1 MSLILPKYGDALTLF
16 TSQRK
21 EGDPPPRKTPRLDPT
36 ASGSVRTSASSSTHR
51 GPIRLSLNNGPI
63 STEPPASYTRTLFGR
78 LSNCIR
84 VTLPTSTS
92 GTDSMSISEA
102 YASCRLLVRSMDMGE
117 DIYRTLTQQLE
128 KYQTKLLGELKPS
141 TALPMEWLSSL
152 ATEWKLFDSRLKTLQ
167 CMLSDIDQ
175 FYVPSRPNLT
185 TVYELGLRTFG
196 SFLQDPIIS
205 DRVQAGIVEWLTQER
220 LNPAQ
225 DANIRRKHRETV
237 ITVRRCLV
245 SLRLYGD
252 LVETPYLQATTAY
265 WTDEGA
271 VRRNA
276 DGFSAAKYI
285 ADAIEVIKGEEDR
298 AKEVLLPG
306 GWEPVGRATEKAL
319 LADAAPT
326 LASKALQTL
335 LVKKDK
341 PAIQA
346 LYRLYRRA
354 EVLEDLRLA
363 FKNILQE
370 NVRNIV
376 MAGVEDSANKK
387 GKTSKN
393 RSRGKSEEDEKMVP
407 LLVELRAFAKAVV
420 KECFGEVA
428 RGQFAGALD
437 DAFSLGVSA
446 RDYTPGA
453 MMAQAL
459 DREMR
464 RGQRGET
471 EQAWKNKLFDMLDL
485 SRYTR
490 DKDVFREI
498 YTRALA
504 KRLLTKSTADD
515 DMEKTLIVKLKAD
528 YDPEFSAGDVMF
540 KDLQQSATEM
550 EDYRRRIGDSAN
562 DIDLSLNVMVLTHAK
577 WPSFKENNMLESE
590 ESAKSHGRGNKS
602 SATSHV
608 DLPPEM
614 AAALHRFEVYYKEKH
629 DRHRMAWFHSLGTV
643 TLTARFPGGTKEISV
658 SMYQA
663 LVLLLF
669 NEQDQFSAADIQ
681 SRTQLGQE
689 DLTVTLQ
696 SLTLGKKHV
705 LLRAD
710 TKTTKDIALGDQFKW
725 NSEFTDPK
733 RNIRILSIQQQ
744 TTTEETQD
752 AQDDI
757 LSERPHV
764 IDAAIVRIM
773 KAKKTL
779 TYEQIKTETI
789 IALEKHFQPSV
800 SDIKKRID
808 ELQEKDYI
816 VRDDK
821 ERNVFHYV
829 A

>member
-1 MSLILPKYGDALTLF
+1 MSLTLPKYGDALTLF

-21 EGDPPPRKTPRLDPT
+21 EGDPPPRKTARLDPT
-36 ASGSVRTSASSSTHR
+36 ASGSARTSTSTHG
-51 GPIRLSLNNGPI
+51 GPIKLTLKGGPV
-63 STEPPASYTRTLFGR
+63 SSEPPVSYTRTLLGR
-78 LSNCIR
+78 MANCIR
-84 VTLPTSTS
+84 MTLPTTTS
-92 GTDSMSISEA
+92 DTESMSISEA
-102 YASCRLLVRSMDMGE
+102 YVSCRVLVRNMDMGE
-117 DIYRTLTQQLE
+117 DIYRILTQQLE
-128 KYQTKLLGELKPS
+128 QYRTKLLGELKPS
-141 TALPMEWLSSL
+141 TALPMTWLDVL
-152 ATEWKLFDSRLKTLQ
+152 ATEWKLFDDRLKTLQ

-175 FYVPSRPNLT
+175 FYVPPHSKLIT
-185 TVYELGLRTFG
+185 IYELGLRTFG
-196 SFLQDPIIS
+196 ELLQDPIIS
-205 DRVQAGIVEWLTQER
+205 DRVQAGITEWLTQER

-225 DANIRRKHRETV
+225 DVNTRRKHRETIV
-237 ITVRRCLV
+237 TVRKCLV

-271 VRRNA
+271 VWRNA
-276 DGFSAAKYI
+276 DDFSASKYI
-285 ADAIEVIKGEEDR
+285 ADAIEIIKGEEDR
-298 AKEVLLPG
+298 AREVLLPG

-319 LADAAPT
+319 LADVAPT

-335 LVKKDK
+335 LVTKNK
-341 PAIQA
+341 PAISA
-346 LYRLYRRA
+346 LYGLYRRA
-354 EVLEDLRLA
+354 EVLPDLRQA

-370 NVRNIV
+370 NVRSIV
-376 MAGVEDSANKK
+376 MAGVDDSTNKK
-387 GKTSKN
+387 GRAGKG
-393 RSRGKSEEDEKMVP
+393 RSRGKVDEDEKMVP

-420 KECFGEVA
+420 KECFGETT
-428 RGQFAGALD
+428 RGQFASTLD
-437 DAFSLGVSA
+437 DSFSLGVST

-459 DREMR
+459 DRELR

-471 EQAWKNKLFDMLDL
+471 EYAWKNKLFDILDL

-490 DKDVFREI
+490 GKYIVQELR
-498 YTRALA
+498 
-504 KRLLTKSTADD
+504 SNADICIQIRMYD
-515 DMEKTLIVKLKAD
+515 DMEKTLIVKLKSD

-540 KDLQQSATEM
+540 RDLQQSATEM
-550 EDYRRRIGDSAN
+550 EDYRRRIENSAS
-562 DIDLSLNVMVLTHAK
+562 DIDLCLDVMVLTHAK

-590 ESAKSHGRGNKS
+590 ESAKSHGRANKPS
-602 SATSHV
+602 TASHV
-608 DLPPEM
+608 DLPPHM
-614 AAALHRFEVYYKEKH
+614 AEALHRFEVYYKEKH

-643 TLTARFPGGTKEISV
+643 TLTSRFPGGNKEISV
-658 SMYQA
+658 STYQA

-669 NEQDQFSAADIQ
+669 NEQDQFSAAEIQ
-681 SRTQLGQE
+681 SRTRLSQE

-696 SLTLGKKHV
+696 SLALGKKHV

-710 TKTTKDIALGDQFKW
+710 GKTTKDIALEDQFKW
-725 NSEFTDPK
+725 NSGFTDPK

-752 AQDDI
+752 AQDDV
-757 LSERPHV
+757 LGGRPHA

-789 IALEKHFQPSV
+789 IALEKHFQPTV

-816 VRDDK
+816 VRDSK

>member
-1 MSLILPKYGDALTLF
+1 MSLVLPKYGDALTLF

-36 ASGSVRTSASSSTHR
+36 ASGSAGPSTSSSTHG
-51 GPIRLSLNNGPI
+51 GPIRLSLINGPI

-78 LSNCIR
+78 LSNCVR
-84 VTLPTSTS
+84 VTLPTDTS
-92 GTDSMSISEA
+92 GVDSMSISEA
-102 YASCRLLVRSMDMGE
+102 YASCRVLVRSMDMGE

-128 KYQTKLLGELKPS
+128 KYRVKLLGELKSS
-141 TALPMEWLSSL
+141 TALPMEWLNSL
-152 ATEWKLFDSRLKTLQ
+152 ATEWKLFDNRLKTLQ

-175 FYVPSRPNLT
+175 FYVPSRPHLN
-185 TVYELGLRTFG
+185 TVYELGLQSFG
-196 SFLQDPIIS
+196 VFLQDPIIT
-205 DRVQAGIVEWLTQER
+205 DRIQAGIVEWLTQER

-225 DANIRRKHRETV
+225 DANVQRKHRETI
-237 ITVRRCLV
+237 ITTRQCLV

-252 LVETPYLQATTAY
+252 LVETPYLTATTAY

-276 DGFSAAKYI
+276 DDFSAAKYI
-285 ADAIEVIKGEEDR
+285 ADAIKVIKGEEDR

-319 LADAAPT
+319 LADAAPS

-335 LVKKDK
+335 LVRKDK
-341 PAIQA
+341 PAILA
-346 LYRLYRRA
+346 LHELYRRA
-354 EVLEDLRLA
+354 EVLGDLRLA

-376 MAGVEDSANKK
+376 MAGAVDPTNKK
-387 GKTSKN
+387 GRTSKN
-393 RSRGKSEEDEKMVP
+393 RSRGKSEEDEKIVS

-420 KECFGEVA
+420 KECFGETT

-471 EQAWKNKLFDMLDL
+471 EQAWKDKLFDILDL

-515 DMEKTLIVKLKAD
+515 DMEKNLIVKLKAD

-550 EDYRRRIGDSAN
+550 EDYRRRISGSA
-562 DIDLSLNVMVLTHAK
+562 DDMDLCLDVMVLTHAK

-590 ESAKSHGRGNKS
+590 ESAKSHGRGNKPS
-602 SATSHV
+602 TASHV
-608 DLPPEM
+608 DLPPKM

-643 TLTARFPGGTKEISV
+643 NLTSRFPGGTKEISV

-669 NEQDQFSAADIQ
+669 NEQDQFSVADIQ
-681 SRTQLGQE
+681 SRTRLSQE

-696 SLTLGKKHV
+696 SLALGKKHV

-710 TKTTKDIALGDQFKW
+710 SKTTKDIAPTDQFKW

-757 LSERPHV
+757 LGERPHV

-789 IALEKHFQPSV
+789 IALEKHFQPTV

-821 ERNVFHYV
+821 EKSVFHYV

>member
-16 TSQRK
+16 PSQQ
-21 EGDPPPRKTPRLDPT
+21 T
-36 ASGSVRTSASSSTHR
+36 ASGSALTSTATSKHGS
-51 GPIRLSLNNGPI
+51 PIKLTLDNGPI
-63 STEPPASYTRTLFGR
+63 STQPPASYTGTLFGR
-78 LSNCIR
+78 LSNCVR
-84 VTLPTSTS
+84 VTLPTSAS
-92 GTDSMSISEA
+92 GTESMSISEA
-102 YASCRLLVRSMDMGE
+102 YVSCRVLVRSMDMGE
-117 DIYRTLTQQLE
+117 DVYRTLTQQLE
-128 KYQTKLLGELKPS
+128 KYQAKLLTELKS
-141 TALPMEWLSSL
+141 SAALPVEWLNSL
-152 ATEWKLFDSRLKTLQ
+152 AAEWKLFDNRMKTLQ

-185 TVYELGLRTFG
+185 TVYELGLRIFG
-196 SFLQDPIIS
+196 GFLQNPIVS
-205 DRVQAGIVEWLTQER
+205 DRIQAGIVEWLTQER
-220 LNPAQ
+220 LNPTQ
-225 DANIRRKHRETV
+225 DPNVRRQHRETIV
-237 ITVRRCLV
+237 TVRKCLV
-245 SLRLYGD
+245 SLHLYGD
-252 LVETPYLQATTAY
+252 LAEIPYLQATTSY

-276 DGFSAAKYI
+276 DDFSAANYI
-285 ADAIEVIKGEEDR
+285 AEAIKIIKGEEDR
-298 AKEVLLPG
+298 AREVLLPG

-319 LADAAPT
+319 LADVAPT

-335 LVKKDK
+335 LVRKDK
-341 PAIQA
+341 PAITA
-346 LYRLYRRA
+346 LYGLYRRA

-370 NVRNIV
+370 NVRSIV
-376 MAGVEDSANKK
+376 MAGTDESTSKK
-387 GKTSKN
+387 GKTNKV
-393 RSRGKSEEDEKMVP
+393 RGRGKSEEDEKIVP

-420 KECFGEVA
+420 KECFGETA
-428 RGQFAGALD
+428 RGRFAGALD
-437 DAFSLGVSA
+437 DAFSLGVGA
-446 RDYTPGA
+446 RDYTPSA

-459 DREMR
+459 DRELR
-464 RGQRGET
+464 RGQRGES
-471 EQAWKNKLFDMLDL
+471 EQAWKEKLFEILDL

-550 EDYRRRIGDSAN
+550 EDYRRRIENSA
-562 DIDLSLNVMVLTHAK
+562 DDMDLCLNVMVLTHAK

-590 ESAKSHGRGNKS
+590 ESAKSHGRGSKPS
-602 SATSHV
+602 TASRV
-608 DLPPEM
+608 DLPPKM

-643 TLTARFPGGTKEISV
+643 TLTSRFPGGTKEISV

-669 NEQDQFSAADIQ
+669 NEQDQFSVADIQ
-681 SRTQLGQE
+681 SRTQLSQE

-696 SLTLGKKHV
+696 SLALGKKRV

-710 TKTTKDIALGDQFKW
+710 DKTAKDIAPADQFKW
-725 NSEFTDPK
+725 NGEFTDPK

-789 IALEKHFQPSV
+789 MALEKHFQPTV

>member
-1 MSLILPKYGDALTLF
+1 MSLVLPKYGDALTLL

-36 ASGSVRTSASSSTHR
+36 ASGSMRTSTSSSTHG
-51 GPIRLSLNNGPI
+51 GPIRLTLKNGPI
-63 STEPPASYTRTLFGR
+63 STEPPPSYTRTLFGR

-84 VTLPTSTS
+84 VTLPTNTS
-92 GTDSMSISEA
+92 GTDLMSINEA
-102 YASCRLLVRSMDMGE
+102 YASCRILVRSMDMGE
-117 DIYRTLTQQLE
+117 DVYRTLNQQLE
-128 KYQTKLLGELKPS
+128 QYQMKLLGELKSS
-141 TALPMEWLSSL
+141 TALPMEWLNSL
-152 ATEWKLFDSRLKTLQ
+152 ATEWKLFDNRLKTLQ

-196 SFLQDPIIS
+196 NFLQDPIIS
-205 DRVQAGIVEWLTQER
+205 DRIQAGIVEWLTQER

-225 DANIRRKHRETV
+225 DLNARRKYRETI
-237 ITVRRCLV
+237 ITIRKCLV

-252 LVETPYLQATTAY
+252 LAETPYLKATTAY

-276 DGFSAAKYI
+276 DDFSAAKYI
-285 ADAIEVIKGEEDR
+285 SDAVEIIKGEEAR

-341 PAIQA
+341 PAISA
-346 LYRLYRRA
+346 LYGLYRRA
-354 EVLEDLRLA
+354 EVLEGLRLA
-363 FKNILQE
+363 FKGILQE

-376 MAGVEDSANKK
+376 MAGVGDSSNKK
-387 GKTSKN
+387 GKVNKG
-393 RSRGKSEEDEKMVP
+393 RGRGKSEEDEKIVP

-420 KECFGEVA
+420 KECFSETA
-428 RGQFAGALD
+428 RGQFAGSLD
-437 DAFSLGVSA
+437 DAFSLGVGA
-446 RDYTPGA
+446 RDYTPSA

-464 RGQRGET
+464 RGQRGES
-471 EQAWKNKLFDMLDL
+471 EQAWKDKLFNILDL

-540 KDLQQSATEM
+540 RDLQQSATEM
-550 EDYRRRIGDSAN
+550 EDYRRRIESSAE
-562 DIDLSLNVMVLTHAK
+562 DMDLCLNVMVLTHAK

-590 ESAKSHGRGNKS
+590 ESAKSHGRGIKP
-602 SATSHV
+602 SATSRV
-608 DLPPEM
+608 DLPPKM

-629 DRHRMAWFHSLGTV
+629 DRHRMAWFHSLGTA
-643 TLTARFPGGTKEISV
+643 TLTSRFPSGTKEISV

-669 NEQDQFSAADIQ
+669 NEQDQFSVADIQ
-681 SRTQLGQE
+681 SRTQLSQE
-689 DLTVTLQ
+689 DLAVTLQ
-696 SLTLGKKHV
+696 SLALGKKHV
-705 LLRAD
+705 LVRAD
-710 TKTTKDIALGDQFKW
+710 AKTTKDIEPGDQFKW

-789 IALEKHFQPSV
+789 IALEKHFQPTV

>member
-21 EGDPPPRKTPRLDPT
+21 EGDPPPRKTARLDPT
-36 ASGSVRTSASSSTHR
+36 ASGSARTSTSTHG
-51 GPIRLSLNNGPI
+51 GPIKLTLKGGPV
-63 STEPPASYTRTLFGR
+63 SSEPPVSYTRTLLGR
-78 LSNCIR
+78 MANCIR
-84 VTLPTSTS
+84 VTLPTTTS
-92 GTDSMSISEA
+92 GTESMSISEA
-102 YASCRLLVRSMDMGE
+102 YVSCRVLVRNMDMGE
-117 DIYRTLTQQLE
+117 DIYRILTQQLE
-128 KYQTKLLGELKPS
+128 QYRTKLLGELKPS
-141 TALPMEWLSSL
+141 TALPMTWLDVL
-152 ATEWKLFDSRLKTLQ
+152 ATEWKLFDDRLKTLQ

-175 FYVPSRPNLT
+175 FYVPPHPKLI

-196 SFLQDPIIS
+196 ELLQDPIIS
-205 DRVQAGIVEWLTQER
+205 DRVQAGITEWLTQER

-225 DANIRRKHRETV
+225 DVNMRRKHRETIV
-237 ITVRRCLV
+237 TVRKCLV

-276 DGFSAAKYI
+276 DDFSASKYI
-285 ADAIEVIKGEEDR
+285 ADAIETIKGEEDR
-298 AKEVLLPG
+298 AREVLLPG

-319 LADAAPT
+319 LADVAPT

-335 LVKKDK
+335 LVTKNK
-341 PAIQA
+341 PAISA
-346 LYRLYRRA
+346 LYGLYRRA
-354 EVLEDLRLA
+354 EVLPDLRQA

-370 NVRNIV
+370 NVRSIV
-376 MAGVEDSANKK
+376 MAGVDDSTNKK
-387 GKTSKN
+387 GRAGKG
-393 RSRGKSEEDEKMVP
+393 RSRGKVDEDEKMVP

-420 KECFGEVA
+420 KECFGETT
-428 RGQFAGALD
+428 RGQFASTLD
-437 DAFSLGVSA
+437 DSFSLGVST
-446 RDYTPGA
+446 RDYAPGA

-459 DREMR
+459 DRELR

-471 EQAWKNKLFDMLDL
+471 EHAWKNKLFDILDL

-504 KRLLTKSTADD
+504 KRLLTKSTTDD
-515 DMEKTLIVKLKAD
+515 DMEKTLIVKLKSD

-540 KDLQQSATEM
+540 RDLQQSATEM
-550 EDYRRRIGDSAN
+550 EDYRRRIENSAS
-562 DIDLSLNVMVLTHAK
+562 DIDLCLDVMVLTHAK

-590 ESAKSHGRGNKS
+590 ESAKSHGRANKPS
-602 SATSHV
+602 TASHV
-608 DLPPEM
+608 DLPPHM
-614 AAALHRFEVYYKEKH
+614 AEALHRFEVYYKEKH

-643 TLTARFPGGTKEISV
+643 TLTSRFPGGNKEISV
-658 SMYQA
+658 STYQA

-669 NEQDQFSAADIQ
+669 NEQDQFSAAEIQ
-681 SRTQLGQE
+681 SRTRLSQE

-696 SLTLGKKHV
+696 SLALGKKHV

-710 TKTTKDIALGDQFKW
+710 GKTTKDIALEDQFKW
-725 NSEFTDPK
+725 NSGFTDPK

-752 AQDDI
+752 AQDDV
-757 LSERPHV
+757 LGGRPHA

-789 IALEKHFQPSV
+789 IALEKHFQPTV

-816 VRDDK
+816 VRDSK